1 MFEEDKTRID
11 RDTWVSAVSYPAE
24 VRDDQHDPTYLGD
37 PHPAHLRDG
46 PGFLEAPREPRS
58 LSLYSLTG
66 HYQPL
71 QCISWSFLSEALY
84 PDKML
89 LVHYQPH
96 YLSQSLFK
104 WPRVQKSN
112 AYDISIM
119 DELIFYYLTTFLGP
133 NYDQDHDDQ
142 SSVSPKD
149 DFSVEKPMR

>member
-11 RDTWVSAVSYPAE
+11 RDTWVSAVSYPT
-24 VRDDQHDPTYLGD
+24 DDQHDPTYLGD

-89 LVHYQPH
+89 PVHYQPH

-104 WPRVQKSN
+104 CPVVQKSKHMIYQICMN
-112 AYDISIM
+112 
-119 DELIFYYLTTFLGP
+119 
-133 NYDQDHDDQ
+133 
-142 SSVSPKD
+142 
-149 DFSVEKPMR
+149 

>member
-1 MFEEDKTRID
+1 MVHAIERLVFLAPCLSERPFFGASDDHCVGQWPVFEEDKTRID

-71 QCISWSFLSEALY
+71 QCISCFE
-84 PDKML
+84 
-89 LVHYQPH
+89 
-96 YLSQSLFK
+96 LFI
-104 WPRVQKSN
+104 W
-112 AYDISIM
+112 
-119 DELIFYYLTTFLGP
+119 
-133 NYDQDHDDQ
+133 
-142 SSVSPKD
+142 SSVSRLD
-149 DFSVEKPMR
+149 AAGALSASLFVAKPFQMPCGAKV

>member
-66 HYQPL
+66 HYSTLPTMHL
-71 QCISWSFLSEALY
+71 LVFLSKPLY
-84 PDKML
+84 SNEMPA
-89 LVHYQPH
+89 VYQ
-96 YLSQSLFK
+96 
-104 WPRVQKSN
+104 
-112 AYDISIM
+112 
-119 DELIFYYLTTFLGP
+119 
-133 NYDQDHDDQ
+133 
-142 SSVSPKD
+142 
-149 DFSVEKPMR
+149 

>member
-58 LSLYSLTG
+58 LSLYSHTG

-84 PDKML
+84 PDKIAAGA
-89 LVHYQPH
+89 
-96 YLSQSLFK
+96 LSASLF
-104 WPRVQKSN
+104 V
-112 AYDISIM
+112 A
-119 DELIFYYLTTFLGP
+119 
-133 NYDQDHDDQ
+133 
-142 SSVSPKD
+142 
-149 DFSVEKPMR
+149 KPFQMPCGAKV